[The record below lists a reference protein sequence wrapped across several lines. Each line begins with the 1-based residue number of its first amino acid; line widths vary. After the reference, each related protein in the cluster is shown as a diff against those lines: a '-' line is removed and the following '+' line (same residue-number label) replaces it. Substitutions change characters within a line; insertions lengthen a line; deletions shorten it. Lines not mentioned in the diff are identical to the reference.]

1 MSAARR
7 GGGALAGARAAS
19 VAAQAKIN
27 LYLRVL
33 AREASGY
40 HQIETLFARLDLA
53 DRVVVRVRDDGH
65 RALDCAGPAMP
76 AVGLGPA
83 ESNLAYRA
91 ALAYADAAG
100 WPMGFEIA
108 VEKHIPTGGGLG
120 GGSADAGAV
129 LRTLNTLNPVP
140 LPQQRLFA
148 LASALGADVPFMT
161 AEAPLALA
169 WGRGERM
176 MAFPALPARD
186 VALLVPGF
194 GVPTADAYGWL
205 AERRAAEQEGGSGA
219 RGPAPRMLF
228 PHQFVA
234 WEPVYRLAANDFE
247 PVVLARHP
255 ALAAAR
261 DALAAAGARIA
272 LMSGSGSTLFG
283 VFDRAPDVA
292 ALERAGGCAIRLTRT
307 AERVVSV
314 EPAD

>member
-1 MSAARR
+1 MRSARR

-19 VAAQAKIN
+19 VAAQAKVN

-40 HQIETLFARLDLA
+40 HQLETLFARLDLA

-65 RALDCAGPAMP
+65 RALDCVGPAMP
-76 AVGLGPA
+76 PAGLGA
-83 ESNLAYRA
+83 VESNLAYRA

-100 WPMGFEIA
+100 WPSGFEIA

-129 LRTLNTLNPVP
+129 LRVLNALNPEP

-186 VALLVPGF
+186 VALLVPDF
-194 GVPTADAYGWL
+194 GVSTADAYGWL
-205 AERRAAEQEGGSGA
+205 AERRAAEQEGSGA

-283 VFDRAPDVA
+283 VFDRPPDA
-292 ALERAGGCAIRLTRT
+292 ATLERAAGCAIRLTRT